1 MNNRYKNQVIFTA
14 VMLSLAAFSLP
25 TFADDVSLGTG
36 GYNRAMHDM
45 KLMAMLDS
53 DGDHSVTNA
62 EYTAFYETAF
72 DKLDKNQDGSLDT
85 KEWIGTR
92 NDQTAM
98 VGTGGYNR
106 QLRKMEMMKKM
117 DTDNDHKVSREEFLA
132 FHQSVFNTM
141 DKSSDQQL
149 SAQEWAGKVLGGT

>member
-1 MNNRYKNQVIFTA
+1 MTNQFKSKVIFTA
-14 VMLSLAAFSLP
+14 IALSMTTLSLPAYS
-25 TFADDVSLGTG
+25 DDVSLVTG
-36 GYNRAMHDM
+36 GYNRAMRDM

-53 DGDHSVTNA
+53 DGDHSVTSA

-117 DTDNDHKVSREEFLA
+117 DADNDHKISREEFLA

-149 SAQEWAGKVLGGT
+149 SAQEWAGKLLGGT